1 MRSLRRKGF
10 SIIEVLISFMV
21 LTVAILALLGLMPA
35 ASKSGSAMSKQSQAL
50 YIAQSHMDNLLS
62 QNTFNS
68 TGSVPVPALATGAVV
83 RWWTTSN
90 AAVDN
95 TNNTQVLHVEVV
107 WVEAGRSRRVEAA
120 SLVYR

>member
-1 MRSLRRKGF
+1 MRPLRRRGF

-35 ASKSGSAMSKQSQAL
+35 ASKTGSATGKQSQAL

-62 QNTFNS
+62 QNAFNANG
-68 TGSVPVPALATGAVV
+68 TQAVPALAQGATV

-90 AAVDN
+90 SAVDS

-107 WVEAGRSRRVEAA
+107 WLEAGRSRRVEAA
-120 SLVYR
+120 SLLYR